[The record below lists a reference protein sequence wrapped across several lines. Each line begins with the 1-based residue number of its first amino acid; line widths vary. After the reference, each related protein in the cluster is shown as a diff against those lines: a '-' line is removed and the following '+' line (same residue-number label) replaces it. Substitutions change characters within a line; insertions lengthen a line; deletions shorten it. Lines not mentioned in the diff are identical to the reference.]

1 MHNEILPKHLFY
13 FSLPSEAFGFGLTA
27 LNQRIYYAPNDEGP
41 GPATNTEM
49 YDLDNPNAGWITV
62 AEMNYRRAQVHLIV
76 CNGLIYALGGMEN
89 GGYTS
94 TVEVFDPLTEIWTEV
109 DSMTQA
115 RCNPGVAV
123 ANGRIYVV
131 GGLGDN
137 LLGPPGALKS
147 AEFYDPITDTWTSL
161 PEMYFPRH
169 SPAVVVKNNKLYAF
183 GGGSPSPLL
192 RPGPERTIEVYDFN
206 TNEWFV
212 YPEKIPGRSNA
223 IYVGAFFN
231 DLEIE

>member
-1 MHNEILPKHLFY
+1 
-13 FSLPSEAFGFGLTA
+13 
-27 LNQRIYYAPNDEGP
+27 
-41 GPATNTEM
+41 M

-94 TVEVFDPLTEIWTEV
+94 TVEVLDPLTEIWTEV

-147 AEFYDPITDTWTSL
+147 AEFYDPITDTWT
-161 PEMYFPRH
+161 R
-169 SPAVVVKNNKLYAF
+169 
-183 GGGSPSPLL
+183 
-192 RPGPERTIEVYDFN
+192 
-206 TNEWFV
+206 
-212 YPEKIPGRSNA
+212 
-223 IYVGAFFN
+223 
-231 DLEIE
+231 